1 MCPGSYPLKRFVF
14 WAHLNGVV
22 KMKDS
27 KGNNISIGD
36 RVKVLWSFDNKIYAG
51 DVFGIRENVVEIKI
65 FKGNISI
72 SDHTKITKIPDTKR
86 L

>member
-1 MCPGSYPLKRFVF
+1 MCPVSYYSSQLVF
-14 WAHLNGVV
+14 WVHLNDVV

-27 KGNNISIGD
+27 KGNTISIGD
-36 RVKVLWSFDNKIYAG
+36 RVKVLWNYDNKIYAG
-51 DVFGIRENVVEIKI
+51 DVFRIRENVVEIKI
-65 FKGNISI
+65 YKGNISI

>member
-14 WAHLNGVV
+14 WAHLNDVV

-36 RVKVLWSFDNKIYAG
+36 RVKVLWSFDNKNYNG
-51 DVFGIRENVVEIKI
+51 DVFRISENAVEIDI
-65 FKGNISI
+65 FTRNISI